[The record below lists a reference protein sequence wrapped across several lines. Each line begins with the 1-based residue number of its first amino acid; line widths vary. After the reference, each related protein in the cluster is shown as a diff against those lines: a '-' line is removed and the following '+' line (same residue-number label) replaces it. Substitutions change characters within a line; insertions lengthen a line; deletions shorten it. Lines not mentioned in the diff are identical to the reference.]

1 MKELRPLWRLKQRAR
16 QRKSGYLQTCLA
28 LGQLDEKTGIVKF
41 SPEAWMK
48 IRQEYALPK
57 KPCNLATIPE
67 KLKRRTPLRLGDAI
81 AKIATPIARAAKM
94 DCVDAATGQL
104 KPDSGCF
111 QRKTAL
117 NKIKLPFQA

>member
-16 QRKSGYLQTCLA
+16 QRKPGYLEACLA
-28 LGQLDEKTGIVKF
+28 LGKLDPQTEMVSF
-41 SPEAWMK
+41 APEAWMK
-48 IRQEYALPK
+48 IRQEYAMPK

-67 KLKRRTPLRLGDAI
+67 KVKRRKPIGLGDAI

-94 DCVDAATGQL
+94 DCVDPATGQL

-111 QRKTAL
+111 QRKAAL